1 MPTVLAIS
9 SEVAAGYVGLTA
21 MRPAL
26 QALGHDVIGLP
37 TVLLS
42 NHPGHGLTAGGAT
55 PPAALRDLLRV
66 LDERGTLAE
75 IDAVITGYLPT
86 DAHVAFAADAIGMVR
101 QRARTTPV
109 IAVDPVFGDW
119 PNGAYLPDTT
129 IAALIEDLVPLAD
142 IITPN
147 VFELSVIAGRADDA
161 QAIAAASYDEVARI
175 ARPIAGQSPG
185 KRTVVTTSV
194 GIASGGDHIA
204 NVAMGP
210 DDDLSVAFTVPR
222 TDRAP
227 NGTGDLFTA
236 LAIGHTLIEGRGGVD
251 AFGRATAGVALTLSD
266 RGDTRELRLV
276 AALPKLRD
284 VTPVPSTHVS
294 T

>member
-86 DAHVAFAADAIGMVR
+86 DGHVAFAADAIRMVR
-101 QRARTTPV
+101 QRARTRTTPV

-147 VFELSVIAGRADDA
+147 VFELSVIAGCADDA
-161 QAIAAASYDEVARI
+161 QAIAAASYGEVARI
-175 ARPIAGQSPG
+175 ARPIAGQSRG

-276 AALPKLRD
+276 AALPKL
-284 VTPVPSTHVS
+284 
-294 T
+294 